1 MSNPL
6 LQTHVLP
13 PFEQIEAEHV
23 VPAVTEL
30 TNRNRQRIAQLVK
43 EVEEPTWENFIAP
56 LEDWADE
63 LQQAWSP
70 VGHLSYVK
78 DSPELRE
85 AYKESIQ
92 LLSAY
97 HTELGQNRGLFE
109 GYTKIRNSDAF
120 KQLSQAQQQTI
131 ENALIDFSLTGIGL
145 PEAEQKEF
153 AELASQL
160 AELSNRFQE
169 NVLDATQGWTLL
181 IEDEARLAGL
191 PETAKGT
198 LAQNAKLK
206 EQTGWLINLEF
217 PSYLPVMTYCDDG
230 DIRKQVYL
238 AQVTRASEVGP
249 NAGQWDNTETIRH
262 LLEGRL
268 KKAKLLN
275 YDNFAQVSLAKK
287 MAEDEGQV
295 LAFLDELASKSYPQ
309 AQREFSELAA
319 FAQEHLGLSELQPWD
334 VTYVAEKLKLHQ
346 YSVSQE
352 ELRPYFPVDQVMKGL
367 FETASRLFGV
377 SFQQATDF
385 ESYHPDVRYYQVMK
399 DGDPVASFY
408 LDMYAREGKKGG
420 AWMDDCRIRRRTEA
434 GLQLPVAYL
443 VCNFTAPLGDDQPSL
458 LTHNEVTTLFHEFG
472 HGLHHMLT
480 QVEVSEVSGINGVAW
495 DAVELPSQFMENY
508 CWQPEALAFIS
519 GHYESGEPLPKEL
532 LDKMLAAKN
541 FGSAMQMVRQLEFSL
556 FDFRIHS
563 EFTKEQGA
571 NIQDILNDVRKKVA
585 VVKPPSFNRFQ
596 HSFGHIFAGGYAAG
610 YYSYK
615 WAEVLSADAF
625 GKFEEEGIFNPET
638 GKQFLNNILEKGGSA
653 EPMELFKSFRG
664 REPEI
669 DALLRHSGIGA

>member
-6 LQTHVLP
+6 LQTQVLP

-238 AQVTRASEVGP
+238 AQITRASEVGP

-541 FGSAMQMVRQLEFSL
+541 FGSAMQMVRQLEFAL
-556 FDFRIHS
+556 FDFRLHA
-563 EFTKEQGA
+563 EFDPGEAKQVA
-571 NIQDILNDVRKKVA
+571 SIMDQVRQQVS
-585 VVKPPSFNRFQ
+585 VVPVVPDNRFQ
-596 HSFGHIFAGGYAAG
+596 NAFSHIFAGGYAAG

-625 GKFEEEGIFNPET
+625 SLFEEKGIFDPAT
-638 GKQFLNNILEKGGSA
+638 GTSFRDNILAKGGS
-653 EPMELFKSFRG
+653 EPAMNLFKAFRG
-664 REPEI
+664 REPEVEP
-669 DALLRHSGIGA
+669 LLRHSGIS